1 MNYGEKIKKARIQ
14 KGYSQQKLADEV
26 EVNKSTIS
34 RWENG
39 KFEPTLSEV
48 QKLSEVL
55 EKNWRY
61 FASDEWIEALNTEE
75 VVYLPILG
83 NITSISPLITTEN
96 ISRYMKRMREIVPA
110 GTNFVVV
117 AEDDAVV
124 PKGSEIMMSE
134 CEEPEDGEL
143 VAVIFE
149 LGEKPLVRR
158 VNHLDDTYAFI
169 PINPRY
175 PTILKHKEDVH
186 ILGKAKRLIVDF

>member
-1 MNYGEKIKKARIQ
+1 MELGEKIKNAR
-14 KGYSQQKLADEV
+14 KNKKMTQQQLAELL
-26 EVNKSTIS
+26 NTSKSTIS
-34 RWENG
+34 KWENNQHQPNIVDATNLAEILG
-39 KFEPTLSEV
+39 KPI
-48 QKLSEVL
+48 Q
-55 EKNWRY
+55 Y
-61 FASDEWIEALNTEE
+61 FASDSWIGTLDTEE